1 MIEAKVAEKLIHSRE
16 LKSLA
21 QENRNLASLILM
33 KAGGTQKA
41 TPNCHDRSQVEQRP
55 IYSKLQNR

>member
-21 QENRNLASLILM
+21 RENKNLDSLILM
-33 KAGGTQKA
+33 KAGGMQKA
-41 TPNCHDRSQVEQRP
+41 TAIVMIEAQ
-55 IYSKLQNR
+55 

>member
-1 MIEAKVAEKLIHSRE
+1 MIEAKVAEKLIRSRE

-21 QENRNLASLILM
+21 HENRNLASLILM

-41 TPNCHDRSQVEQRP
+41 SPN
-55 IYSKLQNR
+55 

>member
-1 MIEAKVAEKLIHSRE
+1 MIEAKVAEKLIRSRE

-21 QENRNLASLILM
+21 HENRNLASLILM
-33 KAGGTQKA
+33 KAGGQKA
-41 TPNCHDRSQVEQRP
+41 TPNYHDRSQVEQRP